1 LELEIKDIISQNN
14 RNFEEILDDQKI
26 QMVKM
31 KMTPIQKLILEKYY
45 LVKKLKLQNKN
56 LKSIS

>member
-45 LVKKLKLQNKN
+45 LVKKLKLQN
-56 LKSIS
+56 

>member
-1 LELEIKDIISQNN
+1 MELEIKDIISQNN